1 LEQDLI
7 LVLVC
12 GECKFIDMK
21 YSDINIGDHQELS
34 HTITKEDIEKFVDL
48 TGDDNKLH
56 VDEEFAGKTY
66 FKRPVVHGMLG
77 ASFISTIIGT
87 KLPGDGALWFSQTL
101 DFLLPVRVGDKL
113 NVVAQVIGKNDKEQY
128 IELKTEIF
136 NQNRQVVTKGIS
148 KVKII
153 DQDEAVSN
161 EEVKEENARVKT
173 ALIIGATGGIGSEVC
188 RQLASDGFNVII
200 HYHRNHK
207 LAMALKHGVDKLNRK
222 ALVIK
227 ADISNDDD
235 IKPMI
240 EKSLRFSNTID
251 VIVNCAAT
259 TIPNIKVTDLVWKD
273 FLNQIEL
280 NIKSTFAIIKEVL
293 PYMIERGYGKIIN
306 IGSYSADKP
315 NSEWAH
321 YITAKSALEGLTKA
335 LAFELAPKGIFVN
348 MVTPSLI
355 NTELTADIP
364 EKFKLLSAAQTPLRR
379 LANVTDVAGA
389 ISFFASDKSNFIT
402 GQNIRI
408 NGGQVML

>member
-1 LEQDLI
+1 
-7 LVLVC
+7 
-12 GECKFIDMK
+12 MK
-21 YSDINIGDHQELS
+21 YSDIKIGDHQELS

-56 VDEEFAGKTY
+56 VDEEFAGKTH

-101 DFLLPVRVGDKL
+101 EFLLPVRVGDKL
-113 NVVAQVIGKNDKEQY
+113 KVVAEVIGKNDKEQY

-136 NQNRQVVTKGIS
+136 NQNKQVVTKGVS

-153 DQDEAVSN
+153 EQ
-161 EEVKEENARVKT
+161 EELQEEDSVNTQQRVKT
-173 ALIIGATGGIGSEVC
+173 ALVVGATGGIGREVC
-188 RQLASDGFNVII
+188 KQLAKDGFNVIV
-200 HYHRNHK
+200 HYNKNIK
-207 LAMALKHGVDKLNRK
+207 LANELRREIEKINQK
-222 ALVIK
+222 VI
-227 ADISNDDD
+227 AINANISSDED
-235 IKPMI
+235 IKQMI
-240 EKSLRFSNTID
+240 EKGLRFSSTID

-259 TIPNIKVTDLVWKD
+259 PIPNIKVTELEWSD

-280 NIKSTFAIIKEVL
+280 NIKSTFSIIKQVL
-293 PYMIERGYGKIIN
+293 PTMIENKFGRIIN

-315 NSEWAH
+315 NNEWAH
-321 YITAKSALEGLTKA
+321 YITAKTALEGLTKA
-335 LAFELAPKGIFVN
+335 LAFELAPKGIAVN

-355 NTELTADIP
+355 STELTADIP
-364 EKFKLLSAAQTPLRR
+364 QKFKLLTAAQTPLRR
-379 LANVTDVAGA
+379 LADVADVAGA
-389 ISFFASDKSNFIT
+389 ISFLASDKSSFIT